1 LEFIE
6 SREIFKFEDPI
17 IILNNLDKEIKSDE
31 NSQQELILNKLESI
45 KLEMD
50 TSTNTNTIGET
61 TNEMNQ
67 FLNDLK
73 REFKQ
78 LNLKNNMQHITI
90 KTLELDLKSSQ
101 EENHQLNNQIIN
113 LTQQNHR
120 KKELLDHMTKERRKS
135 EKALE
140 ELEKNELSA
149 LKKKLIAQEEEIQ
162 KLKLENEKLTNLFM
176 SNHEERREYLMNFKL

>member
-1 LEFIE
+1 LKVLEFIE

-17 IILNNLDKEIKSDE
+17 IILNNLDKEIKNEE

-50 TSTNTNTIGET
+50 NPIGET